1 MLTKLSKQ
9 LSDFGLS
16 KNEIAVYIALLSQGS
31 DTASNIAE
39 KAKLNRSTT
48 YVQLDS
54 LMNYGLASTFKK
66 GKKTY
71 FSPESPRNVKRLID
85 SKIKELEK
93 ERDNIEELIPELNE
107 LYSELGEAPDIRTFE
122 GKQGLKTMR
131 QAVLD
136 SGEKELYVAFNTD
149 DLYQI
154 LNYDELY
161 QFSSTRAKKGI
172 TTHTIYSM
180 KGKKGMELV
189 PPQEL
194 LRVDAKKYPL
204 SADVYVYGDSVSLAA
219 TSGKIMGV
227 TIKNKQIASTL
238 RSLFKLAAESHNFID
253 KKKSQ

>member
-54 LMNYGLASTFKK
+54 LMSYGLASTFKK

-107 LYSELGEAPDIRTFE
+107 LYSELGEAPDIKTFE

-131 QAVLD
+131 EAVIN
-136 SGEKELYVAFNTD
+136 SGASEFYVLYNADQLYRIFSESELEDFSRKRAKADIKSHALYNKSGKSFTKKFGTQKLVHLSEKEYKF
-149 DLYQI
+149 
-154 LNYDELY
+154 
-161 QFSSTRAKKGI
+161 
-172 TTHTIYSM
+172 
-180 KGKKGMELV
+180 
-189 PPQEL
+189 
-194 LRVDAKKYPL
+194 DA
-204 SADVYVYGDSVSLAA
+204 DIYVYGDKVSLAA
-219 TSGKIMGV
+219 TSGKVIGL
-227 TIKNKQIASTL
+227 TIQNKQIADSI
-238 RSLFKLAAESHNFID
+238 RSLFQLAFKADVKKID
-253 KKKSQ
+253 ER